1 MSFLRMSQ
9 MSQTKTKKPTKTKK
23 TATKTTIQPGVG
35 RIPGILGRR
44 KTTCNLE

>member
-9 MSQTKTKKPTKTKK
+9 MRKKPPKTKK